1 VVLVDYSVVAEATP
15 RLQAMAE
22 VVLFVLFGQAM
33 FDSFHQQ
40 ERLMSNT
47 LSTAKIEISKQLLLT
62 N

>member
-15 RLQAMAE
+15 RLQAMVE

-33 FDSFHQQ
+33 FVSFPQQ

-47 LSTAKIEISKQLLLT
+47 FTAAKIELFSRYS
-62 N
+62 

>member
-1 VVLVDYSVVAEATP
+1 MADYMVAVEATP
-15 RLQAMAE
+15 RLQGMAV
-22 VVLFVLFGQAM
+22 VVLFVLFGQVM